1 MFGTKEK
8 ILTTALKLF
17 ARKGYEAVSVSM
29 IASELGI
36 TKGALYKHYK
46 NKRAIFE
53 SIIKRMEETDIA
65 RAKEYGM
72 PESDMEE
79 AASDYARVSLDRI
92 KTYTKAQFRYWTEEE
107 FSSDFR
113 KMLTLEQ
120 YGSSE
125 MSKLYQQYLAAGPL
139 GYMEDIFRAITD
151 EKTDARRLALEFYGP
166 VFLLYSV
173 YDEAEDKQAVLEALE
188 RHVERFSTELKNDI

>member
-1 MFGTKEK
+1 MFGMKEK

-29 IASELGI
+29 IAFELGI

-92 KTYTKAQFRYWTEEE
+92 KTYTKAQFRYWT
-107 FSSDFR
+107 
-113 KMLTLEQ
+113 
-120 YGSSE
+120 
-125 MSKLYQQYLAAGPL
+125 
-139 GYMEDIFRAITD
+139 
-151 EKTDARRLALEFYGP
+151 
-166 VFLLYSV
+166 V
-173 YDEAEDKQAVLEALE
+173 
-188 RHVERFSTELKNDI
+188 